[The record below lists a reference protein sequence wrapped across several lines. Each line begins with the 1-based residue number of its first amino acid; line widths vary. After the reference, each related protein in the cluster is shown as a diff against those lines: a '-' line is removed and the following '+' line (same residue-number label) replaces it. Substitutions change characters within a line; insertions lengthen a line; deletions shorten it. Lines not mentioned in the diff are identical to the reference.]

1 MIKLIIKIGKAL
13 SVVLICLFLSVYSF
27 GQPITQSTFSTTS
40 DDPPCGD
47 DCGEGDPQG
56 VPLDGGIIWL
66 LVGGAAY
73 GAKKLHDQRKNKANP
88 ET

>member
-13 SVVLICLFLSVYSF
+13 SVVLICLFLSVNSF
-27 GQPITQSTFSTTS
+27 GQPS

-56 VPLDGGIIWL
+56 VPLDGGILWL
-66 LVGGAAY
+66 LAGGAAY